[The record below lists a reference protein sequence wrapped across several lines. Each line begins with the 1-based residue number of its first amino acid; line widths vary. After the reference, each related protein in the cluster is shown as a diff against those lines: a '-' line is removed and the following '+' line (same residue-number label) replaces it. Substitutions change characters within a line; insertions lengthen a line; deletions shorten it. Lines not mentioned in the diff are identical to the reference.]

1 LVRLKELAEKVGVAT
16 EAFAAAKAGRSFCS
30 LSGTTEVVPCYKAP
44 LKRVFP
50 QAVKVMPCYNAPFKR
65 ALQQAV
71 KSYPDLRR
79 TALEEIHGVRQ
90 WTNAQHCYRVWVY

>member
-1 LVRLKELAEKVGVAT
+1 MVFSGAKAHIDSAGSCGAAEQLAEKVGVAT

-50 QAVKVMPCYNAPFKR
+50 QAVKSCPVTKHLSRGFSASCEVFLCYKAPLKR
-65 ALQQAV
+65 FF
-71 KSYPDLRR
+71 R
-79 TALEEIHGVRQ
+79 TL
-90 WTNAQHCYRVWVY
+90 